1 MQPPKRSI
9 VKRHYQAAQSAGKA
23 RLVKRPWLLPFT
35 GAVLGLI
42 LVAGIAL
49 TQADNPDLRPSDSH
63 VVFIYS
69 EGARQTVTSKAQTV
83 GELVSRLNLNLSPQD
98 VVEPSSDTPI
108 VEDNFRINIYRARPV
123 TVIDGGVKMVTLTA
137 QKSPRMV
144 AAQAGLT
151 VHSEDIAKFE
161 QGSVSENIIGEK
173 VVVARATPILL
184 NLYGAQLTAYTQ
196 AKTVAGL
203 LAEKN
208 IKLNDGESVLPDP
221 NTPIAPQMQIFVLR
235 EGAKVETVEEVI
247 PIPVQT
253 VEDKSLSL
261 GATAVR
267 QTGSVGRKVVTYIVF
282 EDLSRPRQLIQEVIV
297 QSAVPKILAVGAAR
311 FSDTLESW
319 LYKLRMCESHGNY
332 QANTGNGYYGAY
344 QFSAS
349 TWNSLHTEYANAHLA
364 PPSVQDRAVIT
375 NTLRSSGGLA
385 TQHPGCYK
393 KLGLSKFPPSNN

>member
-83 GELVSRLNLNLSPQD
+83 RELVSRLNLNLSPQD

-173 VVVARATPILL
+173 VVVARAMPILL

-235 EGAKVETVEEVI
+235 EGAKVE
-247 PIPVQT
+247 
-253 VEDKSLSL
+253 
-261 GATAVR
+261 
-267 QTGSVGRKVVTYIVF
+267 TYIVF